1 MIASKSK
8 LRTRHCDAMFQMSAW
23 QVLPNYNIELIF
35 HPQLF
40 TTDDCERV
48 TVPPAQHKKN
58 EVGCPIVWQLY
69 YQLDVVE
76 RLQPPTRNPGHPTA
90 ALQTAR
96 LSLTV

>member
-8 LRTRHCDAMFQMSAW
+8 LRIPHYDALFQMSVW
-23 QVLPNYNIELIF
+23 QVLPYYNLEPIF
-35 HPQLF
+35 HPQLC
-40 TTDDCERV
+40 TTDDYERV

-76 RLQPPTRNPGHPTA
+76 QLQPPTRNPGHPTA

-96 LSLTV
+96 PSLTV